1 MQADSIM
8 KCSPLDLIFL
18 FRHLPY
24 LMIMKQKAA
33 ERFLDM
39 QIQEGIELQYM
50 LEAYPQVHYAP
61 LEFYYICLKGVSIL
75 DEDVISDL
83 TQHYSWRGILIAGWL
98 SILYPSEAFYPI
110 LHKVLPIT
118 PEPNLWIVELALAE
132 IRQIPFKD
140 KVLQQ
145 KFSRFRDLLH
155 TAKYEKSSVRKLPF
169 PDLATEEKKHTD
181 ELRSICRKE
190 GAQAARQH
198 MSDSPFWKLF
208 MDPL

>member
-1 MQADSIM
+1 M
-8 KCSPLDLIFL
+8 KCSPIDLIFL
-18 FRHLPY
+18 FRHFPY
-24 LMIMKQKAA
+24 LSILNQKSVGP
-33 ERFLDM
+33 FLDIH
-39 QIQEGIELQYM
+39 IQEGIELQYM

-83 TQHYSWRGILIAGWL
+83 TQYYSWRGILIAGWL

-118 PEPNLWIVELALAE
+118 PEQNLWIVELALAE

-145 KFSRFRDLLH
+145 KFSRFRNLLH
-155 TAKYEKSSVRKLPF
+155 TAKYEKCSVRKVPY
-169 PDLATEEKKHTD
+169 PDLAPEERKQTD

-190 GAQAARQH
+190 GVQAARQH
-198 MSDSPFWKLF
+198 MSNSTFWKLF
-208 MDPL
+208 IDPL